1 MPRISSKHFENFGD
15 GLLTICE
22 ADERSLTRTKL
33 EHIRFGNRTVG
44 VTRYWQAQTAGNQ
57 VDKLLAVPLE
67 VLDAVQIEVNDVIIL
82 ENETDWLWDN
92 MTFDESEMKDRAGH
106 YQIKQVQPKYDT
118 KPPALYLSLEKLVAI
133 KIGDLA
139 KTVMKELDDYGVAVG
154 LEVEKVSKEV
164 AEDTAKILNKT
175 SPKLTGDYAASWTY
189 GTGETK
195 RTKHTMVVHADKP
208 EYALTHL
215 LEKGHQKRG
224 GGRTKAI
231 VHIAPAEEAAVDE
244 LEKELRTRL

>member
-67 VLDAVQIEVNDVIIL
+67 ILDAEQIEVNDVIIL

-106 YQIKQVQPKYDT
+106 YQIKQVQRHETTGAVPVTGKT
-118 KPPALYLSLEKLVAI
+118 GAPIQRREGFWWRLKLEIWPRLS
-133 KIGDLA
+133 
-139 KTVMKELDDYGVAVG
+139 
-154 LEVEKVSKEV
+154 
-164 AEDTAKILNKT
+164 
-175 SPKLTGDYAASWTY
+175 
-189 GTGETK
+189 
-195 RTKHTMVVHADKP
+195 
-208 EYALTHL
+208 
-215 LEKGHQKRG
+215 
-224 GGRTKAI
+224 
-231 VHIAPAEEAAVDE
+231 
-244 LEKELRTRL
+244 

>member
-1 MPRISSKHFENFGD
+1 MTGGKYPDKNAIKMTALDMTQMGNVTAIMARNDKGQARTVTSLILLVNPVDYFRRVLPATRMLTPDFENFGD

-57 VDKLLAVPLE
+57 VDKLLAIPLE
-67 VLDAVQIEVNDVIIL
+67 VLDAEQIEVNDVIIL

-118 KPPALYLSLEKLVAI
+118 KPPALYLSLEKLVHPF
-133 KIGDLA
+133 KDGRD
-139 KTVMKELDDYGVAVG
+139 
-154 LEVEKVSKEV
+154 S
-164 AEDTAKILNKT
+164 
-175 SPKLTGDYAASWTY
+175 
-189 GTGETK
+189 
-195 RTKHTMVVHADKP
+195 
-208 EYALTHL
+208 
-215 LEKGHQKRG
+215 G
-224 GGRTKAI
+224 GY
-231 VHIAPAEEAAVDE
+231 
-244 LEKELRTRL
+244 

>member
-118 KPPALYLSLEKLVAI
+118 KPPALYLSLEKLVHPF
-133 KIGDLA
+133 K
-139 KTVMKELDDYGVAVG
+139 
-154 LEVEKVSKEV
+154 V

>member
-67 VLDAVQIEVNDVIIL
+67 ILDAEQIEVNDVIIL
-82 ENETDWLWDN
+82 
-92 MTFDESEMKDRAGH
+92 ESEMKDRAGH

-118 KPPALYLSLEKLVAI
+118 KPPALYLSLEKLVHPF
-133 KIGDLA
+133 KDGRD
-139 KTVMKELDDYGVAVG
+139 
-154 LEVEKVSKEV
+154 S
-164 AEDTAKILNKT
+164 
-175 SPKLTGDYAASWTY
+175 
-189 GTGETK
+189 
-195 RTKHTMVVHADKP
+195 
-208 EYALTHL
+208 
-215 LEKGHQKRG
+215 G
-224 GGRTKAI
+224 GG
-231 VHIAPAEEAAVDE
+231 
-244 LEKELRTRL
+244 

>member
-44 VTRYWQAQTAGNQ
+44 VTRYWQAQTAGNR
-57 VDKLLAVPLE
+57 VDKLLAIPLE
-67 VLDAVQIEVNDVIIL
+67 VLDAEQIEVNDVIIL

-118 KPPALYLSLEKLVAI
+118 KPPALYLSLEKLVHPF
-133 KIGDLA
+133 KDGRD
-139 KTVMKELDDYGVAVG
+139 
-154 LEVEKVSKEV
+154 S
-164 AEDTAKILNKT
+164 
-175 SPKLTGDYAASWTY
+175 
-189 GTGETK
+189 
-195 RTKHTMVVHADKP
+195 
-208 EYALTHL
+208 
-215 LEKGHQKRG
+215 G
-224 GGRTKAI
+224 GN
-231 VHIAPAEEAAVDE
+231 
-244 LEKELRTRL
+244 

>member
-15 GLLTICE
+15 GLLTIFE

-67 VLDAVQIEVNDVIIL
+67 ILDAEQIEVNDVIIL

-118 KPPALYLSLEKLVAI
+118 KPPALYLSLEKLVHPF
-133 KIGDLA
+133 KDGRD
-139 KTVMKELDDYGVAVG
+139 
-154 LEVEKVSKEV
+154 S
-164 AEDTAKILNKT
+164 
-175 SPKLTGDYAASWTY
+175 
-189 GTGETK
+189 
-195 RTKHTMVVHADKP
+195 
-208 EYALTHL
+208 
-215 LEKGHQKRG
+215 G
-224 GGRTKAI
+224 GG
-231 VHIAPAEEAAVDE
+231 
-244 LEKELRTRL
+244 

>member
-67 VLDAVQIEVNDVIIL
+67 ILDAEQIEVNDVIIL

-92 MTFDESEMKDRAGH
+92 MTFDEYIAANSDPVKTTVDQDNYTMIAGH

-118 KPPALYLSLEKLVAI
+118 KPPALYLSLEKLVHPF
-133 KIGDLA
+133 KDGRD
-139 KTVMKELDDYGVAVG
+139 
-154 LEVEKVSKEV
+154 S
-164 AEDTAKILNKT
+164 
-175 SPKLTGDYAASWTY
+175 
-189 GTGETK
+189 
-195 RTKHTMVVHADKP
+195 
-208 EYALTHL
+208 
-215 LEKGHQKRG
+215 G
-224 GGRTKAI
+224 GG
-231 VHIAPAEEAAVDE
+231 
-244 LEKELRTRL
+244 

>member
-92 MTFDESEMKDRAGH
+92 MTFDERQSRA
-106 YQIKQVQPKYDT
+106 
-118 KPPALYLSLEKLVAI
+118 LSDQA
-133 KIGDLA
+133 G
-139 KTVMKELDDYGVAVG
+139 TT
-154 LEVEKVSKEV
+154 EV
-164 AEDTAKILNKT
+164 
-175 SPKLTGDYAASWTY
+175 
-189 GTGETK
+189 
-195 RTKHTMVVHADKP
+195 
-208 EYALTHL
+208 
-215 LEKGHQKRG
+215 
-224 GGRTKAI
+224 
-231 VHIAPAEEAAVDE
+231 
-244 LEKELRTRL
+244 